1 MRAKRLSNYDN
12 LTPEEGGPL
21 PWAPDHIQPEAEA
34 IPSQSA
40 PAGAPKASA
49 ELAIAKPANPEPQ
62 LAPAE
67 TAPIGVATKPEK
79 FPYFHSYSN
88 VTEAGVLTNPN
99 QKHGPTALVPI
110 PTTAYHPPQIDQQ
123 AETPAQ
129 P

>member
-34 IPSQSA
+34 IASQSA

-49 ELAIAKPANPEPQ
+49 ELGIAKPANPEPQ
-62 LAPAE
+62 LAPTE
-67 TAPIGVATKPEK
+67 MAPIGVATKPEK

-88 VTEAGVLTNPN
+88 VMDKDKEHAKAETNN
-99 QKHGPTALVPI
+99 PTAMI
-110 PTTAYHPPQIDQQ
+110 IDAPPENP
-123 AETPAQ
+123 AEP
-129 P
+129 